1 MPSTAAAR
9 DTQMSSAGARPE
21 AQEKDHTA
29 NNNPESVRCA
39 RKLNP
44 SSVEKLRFFRHAQTP
59 NP

>member
-1 MPSTAAAR
+1 
-9 DTQMSSAGARPE
+9 MSSSGARPE